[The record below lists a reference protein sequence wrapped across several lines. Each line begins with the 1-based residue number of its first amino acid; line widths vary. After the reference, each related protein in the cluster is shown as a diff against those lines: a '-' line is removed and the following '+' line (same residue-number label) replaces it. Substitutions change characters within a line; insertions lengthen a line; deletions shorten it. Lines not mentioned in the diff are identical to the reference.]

1 MNKNKLISYSMSFA
15 SFLVDR
21 LAVNQIILFGSV
33 ANNTFDKGSDIDLF
47 IDTNKKS
54 ESGIN
59 NILDLYKKTEEY
71 EKFRISG
78 IKNEFSLKI
87 GNLKEWKG
95 LEASII
101 SDGIVLYGHFQSQ
114 PNELNHKRLFLL
126 NLQKINRKTK
136 IMIWRRL
143 YGYKQKVGNKTYTS
157 LGLIDKKL
165 GRGAFIVNIENSQK
179 VTDFLKQ
186 NKVNYSFFDI
196 WTE

>member
-1 MNKNKLISYSMSFA
+1 MDKNKLVSYAMNFA

-21 LAVNQIILFGSV
+21 LAVDNIILFGSV
-33 ANNTFDKGSDIDLF
+33 ANNTFDKESDIDLF
-47 IDTNKKS
+47 IETNKNNEKV
-54 ESGIN
+54 IK
-59 NILDLYKKTEEY
+59 NILDLYKKTDEY
-71 EKFRISG
+71 KKFNISG
-78 IKNEFSLKI
+78 IKNEFSLKV

-114 PNELNHKRLFLL
+114 PNKLVHKRLFML
-126 NLQKINRKTK
+126 NLNKIDRKTK
-136 IMIWRRL
+136 IMIWRKL
-143 YGYKQKVGNKTYTS
+143 YGYKQKVGSKTYNS

-165 GRGAFIVNIENSQK
+165 GRGAFIVNIENSPR

-186 NKVNYSFFDI
+186 NKINYSFFDT